1 MKNMIQKEK
10 EELDR
15 EALQKRI
22 ELQETMRTNIKEKM
36 LEQYRNERE
45 AQIE

>member
-1 MKNMIQKEK
+1 MLKLKKDEEELKRKEVEQLMKNMIQKEK

-22 ELQETMRTNIKEKM
+22 EL
-36 LEQYRNERE
+36 
-45 AQIE
+45 

>member
-1 MKNMIQKEK
+1 MREKMLKLKKDEEELKRKEVEQLMKNMIQKEK

-22 ELQETMRTNIKEKM
+22 EL
-36 LEQYRNERE
+36 
-45 AQIE
+45 